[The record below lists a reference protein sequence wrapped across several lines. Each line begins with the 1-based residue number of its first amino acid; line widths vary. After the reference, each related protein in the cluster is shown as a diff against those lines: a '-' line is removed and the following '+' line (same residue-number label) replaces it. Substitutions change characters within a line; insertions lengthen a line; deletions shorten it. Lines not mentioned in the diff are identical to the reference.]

1 MTLNETIYRRKSFRR
16 YKSQAVDEATVNRI
30 LDFAL
35 TAEPLYP
42 EIRVKFEIEEKSN
55 IKSILPFI
63 PKQVIAFYSEDKN
76 GFRENAGF
84 ILQQLDLFIQSIGLG
99 CCWIGSG
106 RVVEERKRSDGLR
119 YVIMLAF
126 GYPKSEPRSDVSQFR
141 RKKIGEIS
149 NISDIRLEPARLA
162 PSSSN
167 TQPWYFVSEGG
178 TINAYCTRHGFSK
191 NKPMTG
197 INQIDMGIAFAHM
210 YVANHGSF
218 RYFKKE
224 NPKPVE
230 GYEYIGSF
238 EI

>member
-1 MTLNETIYRRKSFRR
+1 MTLNETIYKRKSFRR
-16 YKSQAVDEATVNRI
+16 YKSQAVDEETVNRI
-30 LDFAL
+30 LEFA
-35 TAEPLYP
+35 ACAKPLYP
-42 EIRVKFEIEEKSN
+42 EIRVDFEIREKESV
-55 IKSILPFI
+55 KSILPFI
-63 PKQVIAFYSEDKN
+63 PKQVLAFYSEDKT

-84 ILQQLDLFIQSIGLG
+84 ILQQIDLFIQSIGLG

-106 RVVEERKRSDGLR
+106 RIVEETERNDGLR

-126 GYPKSEPRSDVSQFR
+126 GYPKSEMRSGVSQFR
-141 RKKIGEIS
+141 RKKPGEIS
-149 NISDIRLEPARLA
+149 NNADLRLEPARLA

-167 TQPWYFVSEGG
+167 TQPWYFICEGD
-178 TINAYCTRHGFSK
+178 TVDAYCTKHGFSK

-210 YVANHGSF
+210 YVANPEKF

-230 GYEYIGSF
+230 GYGYIGSF

>member
-1 MTLNETIYRRKSFRR
+1 MTLNEMIYRRKSFRR
-16 YKSQAVDEATVNRI
+16 YKSEAVDVQTVNRI
-30 LDFAL
+30 LDFA
-35 TAEPLYP
+35 ACAKPLFE
-42 EIRVKFEIEEKSN
+42 EIKVKFEIEEKSN
-55 IKSILPFI
+55 VKSILPFI
-63 PKQVIAFYSEDKN
+63 PKQVLAFYSEDKT

-84 ILQQLDLFIQSIGLG
+84 ILQQIDLFIQSIGLG

-106 RVVEERKRSDGLR
+106 RIIEERARNDGMR

-126 GYPKSEPRSDVSQFR
+126 GYPKSDLRSAVSQFR
-141 RKKIGEIS
+141 RKKLSEIS
-149 NISDIRLEPARLA
+149 DNSDTRLEPARLA

-167 TQPWYFVSEGG
+167 TQPWYFVNEGG
-178 TINAYCTRHGFSK
+178 IINAYCTKHGFSK

-210 YVANHGSF
+210 YVANPESF